1 MQIHQQIL
9 TAKIDQQPHSINSA
23 AKTMIETITKQIK
36 LNRSSRKN
44 SHLVYELS
52 KSDVKFPDFY
62 NKEKTMTKWERF
74 AKKKGLKFKSKS
86 KMVWDEELQKFLPTW
101 GSNSKKNLIL
111 RGGVVDIKGK
121 TLSKL
126 KKEKKLRIEKN
137 NKSRENNL
145 KRLRNLK

>member
-9 TAKIDQQPHSINSA
+9 TAKVDQKPNSINNT
-23 AKTMIETITKQIK
+23 AKIMIETLTKQIK
-36 LNRSSRKN
+36 LNKSTRKN

-52 KSDVKFPDFY
+52 KSDINFPDFY

-74 AKKKGLKFKSKS
+74 AKKKGLKFRSKS
-86 KMVWDEELQKFLPTW
+86 KMIWDEELQKFLPSW

-111 RGGVVDIKGK
+111 RGGVIDIKGK

-126 KKEKKLRIEKN
+126 KKEKKVRIEKN
-137 NKSRENNL
+137 KKNRENNL
-145 KRLRNLK
+145 KRLKDLK